1 MRKYGLFLYRR
12 FLPSLLAV
20 LIFAGCLPVLAEGS
34 ALSVTFEAV
43 EDSEF
48 GAVHIGCTIEEFC
61 AAGFTPG
68 DSCDVEL
75 SNGFRLEDVPVYDG
89 YNTLTGEPLI
99 VLYPGYPHPAFTY
112 ATTGNMWGYA
122 GVQAGD
128 TVTVTLREKGKYIDV
143 QQSLSAVYS
152 NDRNAYPSDIVF
164 SNFRELSGGKLR
176 PRMFYRGASPVDDRN
191 LRAACTDGLIREAGI
206 GFILDLADTQQKAAA
221 YPFFPGSR
229 FEELMANGSVACL
242 GLTAA
247 YREPAYASS
256 LAEGLRAMMS
266 QDQPVYIHCTEGK
279 DRTGFVC
286 ILLEALAGAD
296 YEELLR
302 DYMVTYDNYYGIN
315 EVDTPEKYA
324 ATVRVRFRDMMDWL
338 AGVPS
343 GTDLSGQTFEAQAA
357 AYLMQAGMTEEEV
370 LTLIFFLTGEQP
382 AGL

>member
-1 MRKYGLFLYRR
+1 MRRYVLFLYRR

-34 ALSVTFEAV
+34 TLSVTFEAV

-61 AAGFTPG
+61 AAGFMPG

-128 TVTVTLREKGKYIDV
+128 TVTVTLREKGKYADI

-152 NDRNAYPSDIVF
+152 NDRNAFASDAVF

-191 LRAACTDGLIREAGI
+191 LRAACTDGLIREVGI

-266 QDQPVYIHCTEGK
+266 QDLPVYIHCTEGK

-315 EVDTPEKYA
+315 EEDTPEKYA